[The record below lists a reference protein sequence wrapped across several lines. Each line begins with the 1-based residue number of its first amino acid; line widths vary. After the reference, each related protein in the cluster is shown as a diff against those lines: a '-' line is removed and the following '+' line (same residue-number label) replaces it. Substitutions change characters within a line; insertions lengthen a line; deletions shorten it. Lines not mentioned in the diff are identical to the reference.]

1 MQSSGDDAVQL
12 RRVDFRAVELK
23 RKKPGSQNSIS
34 GLLVAAAGGEG
45 WLYFWDVTDTRFMNE
60 F

>member
-34 GLLVAAAGGEG
+34 GLAAAGGEG
-45 WLYFWDVTDTRFMNE
+45 WLYFWDVTDTRFP
-60 F
+60 